1 MAHTPA
7 SLLAGSAEE
16 AVKTLEISWMSPLT
30 AFQRIDLLVRV
41 LDGLFQ
47 CYSLGQVDV
56 DDRVV
61 DHTLKLIHVD
71 VPDASLVLRQVAKRS
86 IVERL
91 FRRQLLL
98 LQQDEAH
105 VQGVVELRVL
115 RHQLRIPGSGG
126 WRNGQLDSLT
136 V

>member
-1 MAHTPA
+1 M
-7 SLLAGSAEE
+7 
-16 AVKTLEISWMSPLT
+16 
-30 AFQRIDLLVRV
+30 
-41 LDGLFQ
+41 
-47 CYSLGQVDV
+47 
-56 DDRVV
+56 DDHVV

-71 VPDASLVLRQVAKRS
+71 VPDAFLALRQVAKRS

-98 LQQDEAH
+98 LPQDEAR

-115 RHQLRIPGSGG
+115 RLQLRIPGSGG
-126 WRNGQLDSLT
+126 WRTGQIDSWT